1 MEDKPT
7 VLLHTIPGTARDNVA
22 VARGEG
28 PLGSTRKWG
37 VHRGFPTQRIKVEK
51 PIFIVGVGRSG
62 STIFHKMFSEHPDVV
77 WVSGL
82 CDRYPWKP
90 ALSRALQRM
99 IDWPLV
105 NRPLKRRYEPGECY
119 QFWNYHC
126 RGFSQPCRDLLA
138 SDVTELNRKQI
149 PPAMAELF
157 THRRQRLLHKI
168 TGWPRIGFLR
178 ELFPDALFI
187 HICRDG
193 RAVAN
198 SLLEVDFWNGWH
210 GPERWRWGELS
221 AGQRAEWETHGQS
234 FIALAGLQ
242 WKLLM
247 EATADAAARI
257 PAGQFMQLRYEDFVV
272 DPVQHFREVAKFC
285 GLQWSPRFEKTISKY
300 KLRSA
305 NDKWRKDLT
314 PEQQV
319 ALQALLGETLTRY
332 GYA

>member
-1 MEDKPT
+1 MEDKQP
-7 VLLHTIPGTARDNVA
+7 VLLRTIPGAARNRA
-22 VARGEG
+22 VVRSEKSPGFARNRDTH
-28 PLGSTRKWG
+28 LR
-37 VHRGFPTQRIKVEK
+37 FPARIVEK

-62 STIFHKMFSEHPDVV
+62 STIFHNMFSEHPAVV

-82 CDRYPWKP
+82 CDRHPSRP
-90 ALSRALQRM
+90 MLSRALQRM

-105 NRPLKRRYEPGECY
+105 NRPLKRHYEPGECY
-119 QFWNYHC
+119 RFWNHHC

-157 THRRQRLLHKI
+157 TRRRSRLLHKI

-198 SLLEVDFWNGWH
+198 SLLEVDFWNGWY

-221 AGQRAEWETHGQS
+221 AEQREQWESHDRS
-234 FIALAGLQ
+234 FIALAALQ

-247 EATADAAARI
+247 EATAEAAAGI
-257 PAGQFMQLRYEDFVV
+257 PSRQFMQLRYEDFVS
-272 DPVQHFREVAKFC
+272 DPMRHFREVVKFC
-285 GLQWSPRFEKTISKY
+285 ELEWSPRFEKAIGRY

-305 NDKWRKDLT
+305 NDKWRRDLT
-314 PEQQV
+314 SDQQ
-319 ALQALLGETLTRY
+319 AILQSLLGESLTKY
-332 GYA
+332 GYV

>member
-1 MEDKPT
+1 MEDKQP
-7 VLLHTIPGTARDNVA
+7 VLLSTIPGAARDNAA
-22 VARGEG
+22 VAGEAIRGATLARSRA
-28 PLGSTRKWG
+28 PALRA
-37 VHRGFPTQRIKVEK
+37 KVEK

-62 STIFHKMFSEHPDVV
+62 STIFHKMFSEHPQVV

-82 CDRYPWKP
+82 CDRYPSRP

-119 QFWNYHC
+119 RFWNHHC
-126 RGFSQPCRDLLA
+126 QGFSQPCRDLLA
-138 SDVTELNRKQI
+138 SDVTDLNRKRI

-157 THRRQRLLHKI
+157 TPRRHRLLHKI

-178 ELFPDALFI
+178 ELFPDARFI

-198 SLLEVDFWNGWH
+198 SLLEVDFWMGWC
-210 GPERWRWGELS
+210 GPDRWRWGELS
-221 AGQRAEWETHGQS
+221 EAEWDRHGNS
-234 FIALAGLQ
+234 FVALAGLQ
-242 WKLLM
+242 WRLLM

-257 PAGQFMQLRYEDFVV
+257 PSGQFMQLRYEDFVS
-272 DPVQHFREVAKFC
+272 DPVRHFKDVTRFC
-285 GLQWSPRFEKTISKY
+285 ELEWSPRFEKAIGSY
-300 KLRSA
+300 KLRST

-314 PEQQV
+314 PEQQGV
-319 ALQALLGETLTRY
+319 LQSVLGETLAKY